1 MTIGETIFSALT
13 GDAAV
18 SAIVNTHVYPLVIP
32 QGGTLP
38 AVTYQRIYGAP
49 VNDLAGAGQLIRARV
64 QVDCWATS
72 YSGVRALAGAV
83 YAALCGIGFLPINDM
98 DDFDDEVPVYRVVLE
113 FTVWT

>member
-1 MTIGETIFSALT
+1 MTIGETIFSTLT

-18 SAIVNTHVYPLVIP
+18 SAIVGTRVYPLVIP
-32 QGGTLP
+32 QGGDLP

-49 VNDLAGAGQLIRARV
+49 INDLAGAGELVRARV
-64 QVDCWATS
+64 QVDCWATTYAS
-72 YSGVRALAGAV
+72 VRALAD
-83 YAALCGIGFLPINDM
+83 AAYGSLCAIGFLPINDM